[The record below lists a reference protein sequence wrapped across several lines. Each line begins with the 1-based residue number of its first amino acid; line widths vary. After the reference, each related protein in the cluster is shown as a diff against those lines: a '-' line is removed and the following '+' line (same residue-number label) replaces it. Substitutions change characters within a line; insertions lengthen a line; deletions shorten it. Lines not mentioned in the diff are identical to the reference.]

1 MEENTKITQFVLP
14 PTSINIS
21 DKKYGVEN
29 QKIQYD
35 NLVLLLIWTLKSD
48 DNELLKNKWG
58 GQHIECS

>member
-35 NLVLLLIWTLKSD
+35 NLVLLLI
-48 DNELLKNKWG
+48 
-58 GQHIECS
+58 